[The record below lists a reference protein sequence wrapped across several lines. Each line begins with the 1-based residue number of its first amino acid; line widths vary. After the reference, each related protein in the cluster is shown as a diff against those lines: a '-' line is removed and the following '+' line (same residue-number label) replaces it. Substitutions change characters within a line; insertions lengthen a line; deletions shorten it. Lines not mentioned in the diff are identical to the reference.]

1 MFYWPKYGSKSH
13 IWNHFESIFHF
24 QVAFLLLLLLLLL
37 LFFGEWER
45 VLAPLF
51 VTVYFIRLMANSP
64 LWFTELFS
72 HLALIWSQPGKF
84 NVNSKTPHVVAMLWE
99 DSLVTILSPT
109 IVECYKTVY
118 LCNLDS
124 YTQWPDCVYRV
135 PIVSSHVVSV
145 QLLTRCLVDRFLH
158 RSHDS
163 GYLITCVRCSHCSV
177 VTVSWTRGQ
186 WLRRHSGS
194 HS

>member
-13 IWNHFESIFHF
+13 IWNHFVSIFHF
-24 QVAFLLLLLLLLL
+24 QVALLLLLLLL

-64 LWFTELFS
+64 LWFTELWS

-84 NVNSKTPHVVAMLWE
+84 NVHSKTPHVVTMLWQ
-99 DSLVTILSPT
+99 DSDWLVTILSPT

-118 LCNLDS
+118 LCHLDS
-124 YTQWPDCVYRV
+124 YTQWLDCAYRV
-135 PIVSSHVVSV
+135 QVSSHVVSV
-145 QLLTRCLVDRFLH
+145 QLPTRCLVGNYKCLPM
-158 RSHDS
+158 
-163 GYLITCVRCSHCSV
+163 
-177 VTVSWTRGQ
+177 
-186 WLRRHSGS
+186 
-194 HS
+194 